1 MENETQHILTLTNRQ
16 KLSLTGISDVDAF
29 NEQEITAV
37 CDSAELII
45 KGELLHIEELNLD
58 TGILSV
64 SGKIASLSYVE
75 KFTST
80 SLIKRLF
87 GG

>member
-1 MENETQHILTLTNRQ
+1 MENETQHILTLTDRQ

-37 CDSAELII
+37 CESEELII
-45 KGELLHIEELNLD
+45 KGELLHIEELNLE
-58 TGILSV
+58 TGILNV
-64 SGKIASLSYVE
+64 SGKISSLNYVE